1 MLCVAF
7 FMEECPY
14 TYRSRNTRALP
25 TASAYYNQKMSSQ
38 VTDENCRS
46 CGKFTENIQ
55 HILSGCSA
63 LAQTKYL
70 QRHNNALKI
79 LFIKVLRSLNLISKV
94 ESWFSIAE
102 PEPVYDNERATAYW
116 DVALYAD
123 TTLVKANRIHVTIID
138 ELNKKVVVIEM
149 SCMAGIKRGERH

>member
-1 MLCVAF
+1 M
-7 FMEECPY
+7 
-14 TYRSRNTRALP
+14 
-25 TASAYYNQKMSSQ
+25 
-38 VTDENCRS
+38 
-46 CGKFTENIQ
+46 
-55 HILSGCSA
+55 
-63 LAQTKYL
+63 
-70 QRHNNALKI
+70 
-79 LFIKVLRSLNLISKV
+79 